1 MTKII
6 FNHTSSASILRGGRG
21 KSRAAFQLAKSQVI
35 FAWVSTEA
43 VIKRDYP
50 YRCLAIAEFFLLC
63 LLSPH
68 YAQLAREHFSPMIS
82 FSLIISIKVLRV
94 VLPQISVEKH
104 VWKIGLFLYLFN
116 RLIFISHFHMNFRQ
130 SISVDFFYIACDILL
145 SKQRKLRKRRSVLK
159 LSDAKHVWT
168 CLLRV
173 SECVCI
179 YLLTVLRRSPR
190 RLWLIYVRKIIY
202 LP

>member
-1 MTKII
+1 MSQ
-6 FNHTSSASILRGGRG
+6 HR
-21 KSRAAFQLAKSQVI
+21 SRYYTWLS
-35 FAWVSTEA
+35 VS
-43 VIKRDYP
+43 
-50 YRCLAIAEFFLLC
+50 
-63 LLSPH
+63 LLSNCRIFPTLPTFPFLH

-130 SISVDFFYIACDILL
+130 SISVDFFCIACDILL

-159 LSDAKHVWT
+159 LSDANMYERVCCARVCVYSFTNCATSFDKAPVTNLCTQDNLYTLAQKKRKTWMQ
-168 CLLRV
+168 LLV
-173 SECVCI
+173 
-179 YLLTVLRRSPR
+179 LLVNKQSKFWHSKTLT
-190 RLWLIYVRKIIY
+190 
-202 LP
+202 